1 MTIKRDRY
9 LNRLIERRH
18 NGFVKI
24 ITGIRRC
31 GKSFLLFNLFRDYL
45 LEDGVKPSQIIEV
58 ALDMRKF
65 AALKDPIAL
74 GDYIT
79 GQIKGKGWHYVFID
93 EIQECGRVLP
103 PGLDVS
109 RFPPEERDGLYV
121 TFYDTLNE
129 LLRLP
134 NVDVYVTGSNSKMLS
149 SDIATNFRDRGDEV
163 RLHPLSFGEYLS
175 VAGCEKAEAWEQY
188 LLWGGMPGIVG
199 KRSDESRKDYLRQLF
214 NKVYFKDIVERHK
227 LRADG
232 LLGDLADILSSAVG
246 SLTNA
251 KKLADTIS
259 SVQNTRANQPTVSKY
274 LGYFEESF
282 LFSRVRRFDVKGRR
296 YLSSPSKYYAED
308 LGLRNVRLNMRQGEE
323 PHLMENAIHNEL
335 VARGC
340 SVDVGV
346 VDYVTREKGK
356 QAHRQSEIDFVVN
369 IGTRKFYVQS
379 ASASPDEATRVQETT
394 AFARSGDFFR
404 KMVVVSGF
412 QPPRQDENGIVY
424 VGVIPFMLDEMI
436 LKGL

>member
-9 LNRLIERRH
+9 LNRLIERRN

-45 LEDGVKPSQIIEV
+45 LKDGVKPAQIVEV

-79 GQIKGKGWHYVFID
+79 GKIRGRGRHYVFID

-134 NVDVYVTGSNSKMLS
+134 NIDVYVTGSNSKMLS

-175 VAGCEKAEAWEQY
+175 VAGCEKAEAWDQY
-188 LLWGGMPGIVG
+188 LLWGGMPGIVA

-214 NKVYFKDIVERHK
+214 NKVYFRDIVERHS
-227 LRADG
+227 LRADDI
-232 LLGDLADILSSAVG
+232 LGDLTDILSSAIG
-246 SLTNA
+246 SLTNP
-251 KKLADTIS
+251 KKIADTIS
-259 SVQNTRANQPTVSKY
+259 AVQRVKTNQPTVSKY
-274 LGYFEESF
+274 LGYLEESF
-282 LFSRVRRFDVKGRR
+282 LFSKVRRFDVKGRR

-323 PHLMENAIHNEL
+323 PHLMENAIYNEL

-346 VDYVTREKGK
+346 VDYVVRENGT

-369 IGTRKFYVQS
+369 VGTRKIYVQS
-379 ASASPDEATRVQETT
+379 AFAIPDEAKRKQET
-394 AFARSGDFFR
+394 ASFMRSGDFFR
-404 KMVVVSGF
+404 KIVVVSGF
-412 QPPRQDENGIVY
+412 KPPQHDENGIVY
-424 VGVIPFMLDEMI
+424 VGVIPFLLDPAI
-436 LKGL
+436 LAG